1 MINEIKK
8 KNIFWTGVGSRET
21 PIEICNLM
29 TKIASKLEQNTKN
42 TEYDYILR
50 SGRAIGA
57 DKAFEKGIKNSK
69 NKCIYTI
76 ENFDFSP
83 ENYEMCKSEILSI
96 LDSNLNFD
104 NYGKN
109 AQILILRDVNQ
120 VLGSKNTNLE
130 KSKFL
135 ICWTKHVNYYAKPPN
150 ACGGTRFA
158 VRIALKHGIPVFNLL
173 IKEDRER
180 IEKFLS

>member
-1 MINEIKK
+1 MINEEEK
-8 KNIFWTGVGSRET
+8 KNIYYTGVGSRET

-29 TKIASKLEQNTKN
+29 TKIASKLEQKSNN
-42 TEYDYILR
+42 NYILR

-57 DKAFEKGIKNSK
+57 DKAFEKGIKNAK

-83 ENYEMCKSEILSI
+83 ENYEMCKSEILSV
-96 LDSNLNFD
+96 LDSNLKFD

-120 VLGSKNTNLE
+120 VLGSRKTCLE

>member
-1 MINEIKK
+1 MKEQEKEQKIYWSGI
-8 KNIFWTGVGSRET
+8 GSRQT
-21 PIEICNLM
+21 PPEICNLM
-29 TKIASKLEQNTKN
+29 TKIAFKLEQNN
-42 TEYDYILR
+42 YILR
-50 SGRAIGA
+50 SGKAIGA
-57 DKAFEKGIKNSK
+57 DLAFEKGIQNFK
-69 NKCIYTI
+69 NKCIYTV

-96 LDSNLNFD
+96 LDSNINFE
-104 NYGKN
+104 NYSKS

-120 VLGSKNTNLE
+120 VLGSRKTCLK
-130 KSKFL
+130 KSKFV

-158 VRIALKHGIPVFNLL
+158 VRIALKYGIPVFNLL

>member
-1 MINEIKK
+1 MISEKEKK
-8 KNIFWTGVGSRET
+8 TIFYSGVGSRET

-29 TKIASKLEQNTKN
+29 TKIASKLEQNSSFN
-42 TEYDYILR
+42 YILR

-76 ENFDFSP
+76 QNFDFSP
-83 ENYEMCKSEILSI
+83 ENYEFCKSEILSV

-135 ICWTKHVNYYAKPPN
+135 ICWTKHANYYAKPPN

>member
-1 MINEIKK
+1 MINETKK
-8 KNIFWTGVGSRET
+8 KNIFYSGVGSRET

-29 TKIASKLEQNTKN
+29 TKIAFKLEQ
-42 TEYDYILR
+42 EGYILR
-50 SGRAIGA
+50 SGHAEKA
-57 DKAFEKGIKNSK
+57 DQAFEKGVKNSK

-83 ENYEMCKSEILSI
+83 ENYEMCKSEILNV

-120 VLGSKNTNLE
+120 VLGSVKTE
-130 KSKFL
+130 FVKSKFL
-135 ICWTKHVNYYAKPPN
+135 ICWTKHTNYYAKPPN

-158 VRIALKHGIPVFNLL
+158 VRIALKHDIPVFNLL

>member
-1 MINEIKK
+1 MKEQEKEQKIYWSGI
-8 KNIFWTGVGSRET
+8 GSRQT
-21 PIEICNLM
+21 PPEICNLM
-29 TKIASKLEQNTKN
+29 TKIAFKLEQNN
-42 TEYDYILR
+42 YILR
-50 SGRAIGA
+50 SGKAIGA
-57 DKAFEKGIKNSK
+57 DLAFEKGIQNFK
-69 NKCIYTI
+69 NKCIYTV

-96 LDSNLNFD
+96 LDSNIDFE
-104 NYGKN
+104 NYSKS

-120 VLGSKNTNLE
+120 VLGSRKTCLK
-130 KSKFL
+130 KSKFV

-158 VRIALKHGIPVFNLL
+158 VRIALKHGVPVFNLL

>member
-1 MINEIKK
+1 MINEKEKK
-8 KNIFWTGVGSRET
+8 TIFYSGVGSRET

-29 TKIASKLEQNTKN
+29 TKIASKLEQNSSFN
-42 TEYDYILR
+42 YILR

-57 DKAFEKGIKNSK
+57 DKAFEKGVKNPK

-76 ENFDFSP
+76 DNFDFSP
-83 ENYEMCKSEILSI
+83 ENYEMCKSEILSVF
-96 LDSNLNFD
+96 DSNRNFD

-109 AQILILRDVNQ
+109 AKILILRDVNQ
-120 VLGSKNTNLE
+120 VLGSVKTCSE

-135 ICWTKHVNYYAKPPN
+135 ICWTKNLNYYAKPPN

-158 VRIALKHGIPVFNLL
+158 VRIALKHDIPVFNLL

-180 IEKFLS
+180 IEKFLG

>member
-1 MINEIKK
+1 MKDL
-8 KNIFWTGVGSRET
+8 FYSGVGSRET

-29 TKIASKLEQNTKN
+29 TKIASKLEQ
-42 TEYDYILR
+42 EGYILR
-50 SGRAIGA
+50 SGGAIGA
-57 DKAFEKGIKNSK
+57 DSAFEKGIKNPK

-120 VLGSKNTNLE
+120 VLGSIKTELV

-135 ICWTKHVNYYAKPPN
+135 ICWTKHLNYYAKPPN

-158 VRIALKHGIPVFNLL
+158 VRIALKYGIPVFNLL
-173 IKEDRER
+173 KKEDRER

>member
-1 MINEIKK
+1 MKEQEKEQKIYWSGI
-8 KNIFWTGVGSRET
+8 GSRQT
-21 PIEICNLM
+21 PPEICNLM
-29 TKIASKLEQNTKN
+29 TKIAFKLEQNN
-42 TEYDYILR
+42 YILR
-50 SGRAIGA
+50 SGKAIGA
-57 DKAFEKGIKNSK
+57 DSAFEKGIQNFK
-69 NKCIYTI
+69 NKCIYTV

-96 LDSNLNFD
+96 LDSNINFE
-104 NYGKN
+104 NYSKS

-120 VLGSKNTNLE
+120 VLGSRKTCLK
-130 KSKFL
+130 KSKFV

-158 VRIALKHGIPVFNLL
+158 VRIALKYGIPVFNLL

>member
-1 MINEIKK
+1 MTDQEK
-8 KNIFWTGVGSRET
+8 KNIYYTAVGSRET

-29 TKIASKLEQNTKN
+29 TKIASELEQNSNNSKFN
-42 TEYDYILR
+42 YILR

-57 DKAFEKGIKNSK
+57 DSAFEKGIKNPK

-76 ENFDFSP
+76 KNFDFSP

-120 VLGSKNTNLE
+120 VLGSIKTELV

-135 ICWTKHVNYYAKPPN
+135 ICWTKHLNYYIKPPN

-173 IKEDRER
+173 KKEDRER

>member
-1 MINEIKK
+1 MNKYV
-8 KNIFWTGVGSRET
+8 TCVGSRET
-21 PIEICNLM
+21 PTEICNLM
-29 TKIASKLEQNTKN
+29 TKIASKLEQ
-42 TEYDYILR
+42 EGYILR

-57 DKAFEKGIKNSK
+57 DLAFEKGIRNSK

-120 VLGSKNTNLE
+120 VLGSIKTELV

-135 ICWTKHVNYYAKPPN
+135 ICWTKHLNYYAKPPN

-173 IKEDRER
+173 KKEDRER